1 MVKKINFNDKQKF
14 LLVIILM
21 LIIIILP
28 NVKANMCNNTFNHYK
43 DYIEYTLENS
53 LNKIINDLE
62 ELNDT
67 ITYDNKIIVSSFD
80 VYGSKLKRELRIN
93 SEVNFSKIN
102 LSSFVND
109 PIFFTSYHLNKL
121 KINGENFSISGD
133 SFDEYYAIFKDTIF
147 FDIFKDLN
155 ITHVNFNGT
164 EYEINSNKENIKN
177 IIRSSD
183 IKEYLEKY
191 PENFS
196 MDFKVRIQDGL
207 NNCTKNI
214 TLDFEFYNET
224 IIVYSTIGSHSIKM
238 TAEFEENSILI
249 FFEYED
255 KILTFN
261 VILDEYE
268 MRIKAEFSN
277 NIEQEFNEN
286 TDTPIVVNSS
296 YDVINVNISNNISTI
311 PKIDLGNLINSG
323 KGLIPKITINAS
335 NANNIIINIPAT
347 NITSSNVSWDGIIET
362 PTIVNVSIPVTQGKS
377 RTQSIAIKVG
387 FSGGK
392 LTFSKAVKL
401 TFPEEAGKKVAYLSE
416 GNFNEINDVCGENTQ
431 NWADSNLNEGKECYI
446 NDGSDLVVWT
456 KHFTEF
462 VTYTESDV
470 SSQRI
475 SKGGLCTTSWTCSAW
490 STCINGVQT
499 RTCSY
504 PDNFCTPSSTKPEET
519 RFCSIQKPGIALNE
533 PEDEIKA
540 GLGLGA
546 IIGGSASLYWI
557 LFVLVIIIITLIVIL
572 IKSKKEENKE
582 LKEKTEENEKVEESE
597 NNNLEDKKEVKISKE
612 KDKKIIKKPKKVK
625 KNKEKS
631 KV

>member
-28 NVKANMCNNTFNHYK
+28 NVKANMCDNTFNHYK
-43 DYIEYTLENS
+43 DYIEDTLVNS
-53 LNKIINDLE
+53 FHEIKNDLK
-62 ELNDT
+62 ELNNNM
-67 ITYDNKIIVSSFD
+67 TYDDKKIVSNLSFNE
-80 VYGSKLKRELRIN
+80 SNLELIIT
-93 SEVNFSKIN
+93 SEVNFSEIN
-102 LSSFVND
+102 LLDFIDD
-109 PIFFTSYHLNKL
+109 PLIFIEAHLNKL
-121 KINGENFSISGD
+121 KINDENFSISSD
-133 SFDEYYAIFKDTIF
+133 YFDEYYDIFKETIF

-177 IIRSSD
+177 IINSSNIID
-183 IKEYLEKY
+183 YLSDY
-191 PENFS
+191 PNNFS
-196 MDFKVRIQDGL
+196 MDFEVRIQNDL

-214 TLDFEFYNET
+214 TLDFEFYNGT

-277 NIEQEFNEN
+277 KIEQDFDEN

-296 YDVINVNISNNISTI
+296 YDIINVNINNNISTI
-311 PKIDLGNLINSG
+311 PKIDLGNLINLTTG
-323 KGLIPKITINAS
+323 KGSIPKITINAS
-335 NANNIIINIPAT
+335 NANNVIVNIPAT
-347 NITSSNVSWDGIIET
+347 NITSSNVSWDGIIEA
-362 PTIVNVSIPVTQGKS
+362 PTIVNVSIPATQGKS

-401 TFPEEAGKKVAYLSE
+401 TFPGEAGKNVAYLSE
-416 GNFNEINDVCGENTQ
+416 GNFNEINDVCGSNNQ

-446 NDGSDLVVWT
+446 NNGSDLIIWT

-475 SKGGLCTTSWTCSAW
+475 SRGGLCTTSWTCSAW
-490 STCINGVQT
+490 SNCINGVQT

-557 LFVLVIIIITLIVIL
+557 LSVLVIIIITLIVIL